1 MRGRRTGG
9 EGAERKEK
17 DVLAL
22 KTYIFRPRAEG
33 ARKILDPLEGGL
45 PPLKSENRALPPL
58 IADFRGGRPQDALW
72 GAQFYPSARG
82 SVTRM

>member
-1 MRGRRTGG
+1 M
-9 EGAERKEK
+9 AI
-17 DVLAL
+17 

-58 IADFRGGRPQDALW
+58 IADFRGGRPQDALLCYLAELAAEPRHPEIVAVSTDCASPCA
-72 GAQFYPSARG
+72 GQR
-82 SVTRM
+82 V

>member
-1 MRGRRTGG
+1 M
-9 EGAERKEK
+9 
-17 DVLAL
+17 AL

-58 IADFRGGRPQDALW
+58 ASEIRGGKWEDALI
-72 GAQFYPSARG
+72 ASVCDECFYVTG
-82 SVTRM
+82 SE